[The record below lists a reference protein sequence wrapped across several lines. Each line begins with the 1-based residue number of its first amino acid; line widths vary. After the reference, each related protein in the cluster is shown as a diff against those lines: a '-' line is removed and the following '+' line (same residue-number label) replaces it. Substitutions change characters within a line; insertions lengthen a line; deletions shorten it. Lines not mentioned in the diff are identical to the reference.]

1 MTEQKILKALWGSP
15 DRPLRIGDLE
25 IPAYVLEN
33 GTRVLCGGGMQTA
46 LQLGQSHGSKLRKLL
61 SSTNIKPHISN
72 ELAMALDTPL
82 RFTRPGRG
90 GVLATGYESTI
101 LPDIC
106 SAILDARKKEKKL
119 TAAELAVADQ
129 CEILTR
135 AFAKVGII
143 ALIDEVTGYQEIRDR
158 EALQQILDKF
168 LRKEYAAWAQRFPEE
183 FYREM
188 FRLRNWQ
195 WRGMRAQPSLSGS
208 SLHKRPRLSAPSSR
222 HIGRVWNVENPQGE
236 RGWRKHKHH
245 QWLTEEIGIPALA
258 QHLYATIGFMRAST
272 TWDQFYRMMQRAFPK
287 LNSSMFLSFPEPE
300 ENV

>member
-1 MTEQKILKALWGSP
+1 
-15 DRPLRIGDLE
+15 
-25 IPAYVLEN
+25 
-33 GTRVLCGGGMQTA
+33 
-46 LQLGQSHGSKLRKLL
+46 
-61 SSTNIKPHISN
+61 
-72 ELAMALDTPL
+72 MALDTPL

-90 GVLATGYESTI
+90 GVLATGYEATI

-195 WRGMRAQPSLSGS
+195 WRGMRVNRPSVVAHYTKDLVYQ
-208 SLHKRPRLSAPSSR
+208 RLAPGILEELER
-222 HIGRVWNVENPQGE
+222 RNPQGE
-236 RGWRKHKHH
+236 RGWRSISTTSGSPKRSASGSGTAPLCHH
-245 QWLTEEIGIPALA
+245 RIYAGLDYMGSVLSHDAAGIP
-258 QHLYATIGFMRAST
+258 
-272 TWDQFYRMMQRAFPK
+272 
-287 LNSSMFLSFPEPE
+287 
-300 ENV
+300 

>member
-15 DRPLRIGDLE
+15 DRPLKIGDLE

-33 GTRVLCGGGMQTA
+33 GTRVLSGRGMQTA

-90 GVLATGYESTI
+90 GVLATGYEATI

-183 FYREM
+183 FYKEM

-195 WRGMRAQPSLSGS
+195 WRGMRVNRPSVVAHYTKDLVYQ
-208 SLHKRPRLSAPSSR
+208 RLAPGILEELER
-222 HIGRVWNVENPQGE
+222 RNPQGE

-287 LNSSMFLSFPEPE
+287 LNSSMFLSFPDPE

>member
-15 DRPLRIGDLE
+15 DRPLKIGDLE

-33 GTRVLCGGGMQTA
+33 GTRVLSGRGMQTA

-90 GVLATGYESTI
+90 GVLATGYEATI
-101 LPDIC
+101 LQDIC

-183 FYREM
+183 FYKEM

-195 WRGMRAQPSLSGS
+195 WRGMRVNRPSVVAHYTKDLVYQ
-208 SLHKRPRLSAPSSR
+208 RLAPGILEELER
-222 HIGRVWNVENPQGE
+222 RNPQGE

>member
-15 DRPLRIGDLE
+15 DRPLKIGDLE

-33 GTRVLCGGGMQTA
+33 GTRVLSGRGMQTA

-90 GVLATGYESTI
+90 GVLATGYEATI

-195 WRGMRAQPSLSGS
+195 WRGMRVNRPSVVAHYTKDLVYQ
-208 SLHKRPRLSAPSSR
+208 RLAPGILEELER
-222 HIGRVWNVENPQGE
+222 RNPQGE